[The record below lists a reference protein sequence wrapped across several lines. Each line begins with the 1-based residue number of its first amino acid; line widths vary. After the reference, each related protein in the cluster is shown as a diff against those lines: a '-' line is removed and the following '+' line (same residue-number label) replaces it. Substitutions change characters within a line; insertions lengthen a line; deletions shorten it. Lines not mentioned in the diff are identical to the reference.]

1 MAQSNVD
8 AVRLQN
14 LRKQLPAIEAELRA
28 LASHCGMLKGSAS
41 AWAQAPD
48 ALLGEQIKIGER
60 AAQLIKQLIALE
72 NEARAVRSKGK
83 GPPPSQR
90 SPSQPLRFQTTADIP
105 PSIQKAKKAA
115 GDFDRNFRAFTST
128 VNAMMNDPLRAANLL
143 DPTGLAKVIGDLGL
157 VAELYRALV
166 EWRKRKKA

>member
-1 MAQSNVD
+1 MAQSNLD

-14 LRKQLPAIEAELRA
+14 LRKRLPAIEAELRA
-28 LASHCGMLKGSAS
+28 LGSHCGMLKDSAS

-60 AAQLIKQLIALE
+60 ATQLIKQLIALE
-72 NEARAVRSKGK
+72 SEARAVRSKGK

-90 SPSQPLRFQTTADIP
+90 SPTRPLSFQTTADIP
-105 PSIQKAKKAA
+105 PAIKRAKQAA
-115 GDFDRNFRAFTST
+115 TAFDRNFRGFTST
-128 VNAMMNDPLRAANLL
+128 VNEMMTDPLRAADLL
-143 DPTGLAKVIGDLGL
+143 DPTGIAKVIGDLGL

-166 EWRKRKKA
+166 EWRKRKA